1 MKIRLSRR
9 AVLRASGAGAA
20 IATVGAA
27 PSAHAQ
33 QQPPA
38 WQAQLTRIANGR
50 TPEQGRVRI
59 RVPEIAENGNT
70 VPITVTVEGPMTA
83 QDYVKTIHIVSDG
96 NPNPEVM
103 SVNFTPRSGKAEVST
118 RMRLARTSN
127 VIVYA
132 ETSDGKLHAG
142 QAEAKVTIG
151 GCGG

>member
-1 MKIRLSRR
+1 MKIRFSRR
-9 AVLRASGAGAA
+9 VVLRASGAGAA
-20 IATVGAA
+20 IVAVGAPPA
-27 PSAHAQ
+27 QAQ
-33 QQPPA
+33 QQPA
-38 WQAQLTRIANGR
+38 WQALLARIANGR
-50 TPEQGRVRI
+50 TPEQDRVRI

-70 VPITVTVEGPMTA
+70 VPITVAVEGPMTA
-83 QDYVKTIHIVSDG
+83 QNHVKAIHIVSDG

-103 SVNFTPRSGKAEVST
+103 TVNFTPRSGKAEVST

-132 ETSDGKLHAG
+132 ETSDGKLLAG